1 MSPFLVYV
9 SNRQVRNAFSIFTF
23 PPTLSTVYQILL
35 GKNKTPKSHS
45 GPTQD
50 MFLCRKP
57 VSLCILTTSKTSS
70 FPRQFILHSY
80 HPPKVF
86 SRPQLFLLSS
96 PLLLVENAQMIS
108 ETTGQCVWSPAWLG
122 LSYSTAWSRS
132 TGFRTSLN
140 NLARTHLKKERQ
152 EYQIWWLLNI
162 STVEV
167 GVQPWIL
174 H

>member
-1 MSPFLVYV
+1 MLVIDKLGMHFPY
-9 SNRQVRNAFSIFTF
+9 SFS

-35 GKNKTPKSHS
+35 GKNKTPKSYS

-57 VSLCILTTSKTSS
+57 VSLCISTTSKTLS
-70 FPRQFILHSY
+70 FPRQFILYSY

-108 ETTGQCVWSPAWLG
+108 ETTGQCVWSPAWLC
-122 LSYSTAWSRS
+122 LSYTTAWSMS
-132 TGFRTSLN
+132 TRFRTSLN
-140 NLARTHLKKERQ
+140 NLANPSQKRDRNTR
-152 EYQIWWLLNI
+152 Y
-162 STVEV
+162 
-167 GVQPWIL
+167 GGF
-174 H
+174 